1 MRLLQ
6 DCKSPNSTDAFL
18 TNEFGPI
25 SLPSVGAMND
35 ISCSRWSRPQYLD
48 PSQRRKRS
56 PRSDQQYMHEDYILS
71 NDFQTFSLDSPPGQ
85 DYRFG
90 DLYGLSNPVGH
101 FGSNPSLGAYARNN
115 YPHQHSFLSDL
126 QTYHGANP
134 YSTYR
139 QNFTSDNMRPGAEV
153 MLGETSRPYFKPC
166 SKDRTNRMRS
176 KLVDAQE
183 DLKKGSEGNSIS
195 KSKQRGESKNRM
207 CVGSDEYKG
216 VLGKRKC
223 DQTDDCEVQAKKP
236 KFYFE
241 REEHY
246 VVHKLLRELSSAS
259 MPSDL
264 PRTTSASL
272 FYRLLS
278 SKAEP
283 RVMQTVGGSSSYGR
297 SRKIVVRDDVSE
309 DQIGKY
315 SHVGSHPF
323 VYIHG
328 AASRASPTKS
338 LKLIELLTTKSP
350 DPEERSKED
359 KENKE
364 EAGNLEVKLVKSEEP
379 LSQED
384 KDNETGGD
392 AIR

>member
-1 MRLLQ
+1 
-6 DCKSPNSTDAFL
+6 
-18 TNEFGPI
+18 
-25 SLPSVGAMND
+25 MND

-48 PSQRRKRS
+48 PNQRRKRS

-153 MLGETSRPYFKPC
+153 MLGETSRSYYKPC

-183 DLKKGSEGNSIS
+183 DLKKGSEGNSTS

-216 VLGKRKC
+216 VLGKRKS

-297 SRKIVVRDDVSE
+297 SRKVVVRDDVSE
-309 DQIGKY
+309 DQVSILKSLFPLYSLRPCLHFICFEEFRLRFMQYKY
-315 SHVGSHPF
+315 NVNLNKFNFSCLLL
-323 VYIHG
+323 
-328 AASRASPTKS
+328 RASCIMDMKQTFTFKS
-338 LKLIELLTTKSP
+338 DFNTSCFFLWLLSL
-350 DPEERSKED
+350 
-359 KENKE
+359 NKT
-364 EAGNLEVKLVKSEEP
+364 LVNF
-379 LSQED
+379 LFLFCFL
-384 KDNETGGD
+384 
-392 AIR
+392 